1 MASHTSFI
9 PVTSSYLEHGV
20 NEESN
25 DSLERISVVLNNN
38 NCFTTSLEPLAK
50 AILMTGQIS
59 R

>member
-9 PVTSSYLEHGV
+9 LVTSSYLEHDV
-20 NEESN
+20 SEESN

-38 NCFTTSLEPLAK
+38 ICFTTSLEPLAK
-50 AILMTGQIS
+50 AILMNGQIS